1 MPFLIDIL
9 PQPYSPARST
19 SWPRAFLA
27 QSPLSQVEER
37 YEERYDWPSTDKDW
51 MVCYFSLTKC
61 PAFSSQDTLLIFALV
76 FTSTPPATLISRIHT
91 LGDDQKP
98 QCGNCT
104 RKQLE
109 CHWGIKASFHP
120 SRQFGLTV
128 SEEQEL
134 SSIEKHR
141 NAENIR
147 PNVPIVSR
155 IVDNTREITQ
165 WYQNQSTALSAD
177 GSESDGRGD
186 DIISFTQM
194 DSPVGN
200 ETQLLTALSTSSTL
214 AQLHPLP
221 NVSRDLIGVDS
232 RSRHS
237 SRSQDISGDEEE
249 ADPVQSITAAFTSS
263 GPYTPPFSL
272 GLALSHKSSPWREPQ
287 LPITEDE
294 VLYLF
299 RSFLA
304 ETATWCETTDTSKHF
319 SVLCAHDVLENKIF
333 KGSALAL
340 ARRQLSMVGRGG
352 RSTALQ
358 LYQYTIQ
365 LLIQQDPDEAGPS
378 ILASCTL
385 LCVYEMMAS
394 DVLNWRRHLKVCL
407 SLSEVSM
414 SLSSRKTSDAN
425 RGDSGLYRI
434 LHS

>member
-1 MPFLIDIL
+1 
-9 PQPYSPARST
+9 
-19 SWPRAFLA
+19 
-27 QSPLSQVEER
+27 
-37 YEERYDWPSTDKDW
+37 
-51 MVCYFSLTKC
+51 
-61 PAFSSQDTLLIFALV
+61 
-76 FTSTPPATLISRIHT
+76 
-91 LGDDQKP
+91 
-98 QCGNCT
+98 
-104 RKQLE
+104 
-109 CHWGIKASFHP
+109 
-120 SRQFGLTV
+120 
-128 SEEQEL
+128 
-134 SSIEKHR
+134 
-141 NAENIR
+141 
-147 PNVPIVSR
+147 
-155 IVDNTREITQ
+155 
-165 WYQNQSTALSAD
+165 
-177 GSESDGRGD
+177 
-186 DIISFTQM
+186 M

-232 RSRHS
+232 RSLHS

-407 SLSEVSM
+407 SLSEVSV
-414 SLSSRKTSDAN
+414 SLLSRKTSDAN